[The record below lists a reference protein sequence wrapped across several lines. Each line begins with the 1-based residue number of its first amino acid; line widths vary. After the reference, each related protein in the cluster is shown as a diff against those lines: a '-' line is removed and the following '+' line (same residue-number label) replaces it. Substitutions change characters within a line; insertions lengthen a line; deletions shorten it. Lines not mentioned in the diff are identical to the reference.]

1 MQSFERGERRRRRN
15 RTFEKRS
22 AWPDGEDDILERRIK
37 ELVRNL
43 GEVSEYH
50 LLGLA
55 YELRDCP
62 PELRK
67 LIIEYSPRGPKV
79 ITPEENINR
88 RNKAENELI
97 AYYTYQFGSND
108 GVTMLERLNNAVK
121 MLEKHIDIA
130 AHDTLPK
137 PTHYNRSTQ
146 KVIAKK
152 YKMATTNNNIEEV
165 LFNSDTLSKVIS
177 YLPSTDL
184 LNLALTCKRF
194 GVSNTD
200 EQSLIEDSARIAI
213 KVLATEEE
221 LATLPY
227 YNGESSLADY
237 HHLQFMRGPL
247 TFDQLVGAEYVNS
260 GDKSCIRHSIRGSS
274 WETAISNNILRAGKH
289 YAIFECD
296 NAYNGAFIG
305 VMRPGQANQDANNV
319 PIYENFYR
327 HFSPSA
333 EYNNN
338 NDDAQCCMYGT
349 YSKSCHSSAWSGG
362 SDFIKE
368 AWDGME
374 QMFSSDEL
382 GMLLDLDEGTLTVYK
397 NGRKLGIMKRGL
409 VGPYCWVVSIGI
421 RTSVTT
427 IKRGKIPSR

>member
-1 MQSFERGERRRRRN
+1 MQSFEQGEWRRRRN
-15 RTFEKRS
+15 HEMLENIGL
-22 AWPDGEDDILERRIK
+22 PDSEDDILERRIK

-108 GVTMLERLNNAVK
+108 GVTMLEKLNNAVK

-152 YKMATTNNNIEEV
+152 YMMATTNNNIATHEEEV

-177 YLPSTDL
+177 YLPSVDV

-194 GVSNTD
+194 G
-200 EQSLIEDSARIAI
+200 
-213 KVLATEEE
+213 
-221 LATLPY
+221 
-227 YNGESSLADY
+227 
-237 HHLQFMRGPL
+237 
-247 TFDQLVGAEYVNS
+247 
-260 GDKSCIRHSIRGSS
+260 
-274 WETAISNNILRAGKH
+274 
-289 YAIFECD
+289 
-296 NAYNGAFIG
+296 
-305 VMRPGQANQDANNV
+305 
-319 PIYENFYR
+319 
-327 HFSPSA
+327 
-333 EYNNN
+333 
-338 NDDAQCCMYGT
+338 
-349 YSKSCHSSAWSGG
+349 
-362 SDFIKE
+362 
-368 AWDGME
+368 
-374 QMFSSDEL
+374 
-382 GMLLDLDEGTLTVYK
+382 
-397 NGRKLGIMKRGL
+397 
-409 VGPYCWVVSIGI
+409 
-421 RTSVTT
+421 
-427 IKRGKIPSR
+427 